1 MDLQGLSG
9 LARCVCHRLG
19 LAGLGGG
26 PLDLGQ
32 TLLCLR
38 VTCFEAGLGWL

>member
-1 MDLQGLSG
+1 MVLRGLTG
-9 LARCVCHRLG
+9 LARCVCHQLGLLG
-19 LAGLGGG
+19 LAGC

-38 VTCFEAGLGWL
+38 VICFEAGLGWL